1 MIKVENLTKDF
12 KSYKKE
18 PGFKGA
24 LKGLFKREAITKRA
38 VDTISFEIK
47 KGEIVGYIGP
57 NGAGK
62 STTIKMMTGILV
74 PTSGKCTVNGM
85 EPYKE
90 REKNAKQIGVV
101 FGQRTQ
107 LWWDLPLTE
116 TFSILKEIYE
126 VPEADYKERMAFL
139 DEVLGLKEFISS
151 PVRTLSLGQRMR
163 ADLAASLL
171 HNPAILYLDEPTIG
185 LDAIVK
191 ENIRKAIKK
200 INREYGTTVI
210 LTTHDL
216 DDIEEL
222 CERIIII
229 DNGTKVYDGAITAIK
244 DTYGFMRTIAMDIR
258 ETENTKAVDVAK
270 HFKLNTEDASTEYK
284 NNTISVKFNKNKISM
299 PNIVSYVMDNAEVLD
314 MKIYETSIEEIIKK
328 IYNR

>member
-1 MIKVENLTKDF
+1 MIKVENLTKEF
-12 KSYKKE
+12 KNYKKE
-18 PGFKGA
+18 TGFKGA
-24 LKGLFKREAITKRA
+24 VKSLFKREAVIKKA
-38 VDTISFEIK
+38 VDSINFEIG

-62 STTIKMMTGILV
+62 STTIKIMTGILV
-74 PTSGKCTVNGM
+74 PTSGKCTINGV

-90 REKNAKQIGVV
+90 RQKNAKNIGVV

-116 TFSILKEIYE
+116 TFSILKEIYD
-126 VPEADYKERMAFL
+126 VPDEDFKKRMAFL
-139 DEVLGLKEFISS
+139 DEVLDLKEFISS

-171 HNPAILYLDEPTIG
+171 HNPSILYLDEPTIG
-185 LDAIVK
+185 LDTIVK
-191 ENIRKAIKK
+191 ENIRKAIKQ
-200 INREYGTTVI
+200 INKEYGTTVI

-229 DNGTKVYDGAITAIK
+229 DKGLKVYDGAIKDIK
-244 DTYGFMRTIAMDIR
+244 ETYGYMRTIEMDVR
-258 ETENTKAVDVAK
+258 ETKNTKQINVSKKFD
-270 HFKLNTEDASTEYK
+270 LTEEDAATIYK
-284 NNTISVKFNKNKISM
+284 QNTISVKFNRNKVSM
-299 PNIVSYVMDNAEVLD
+299 PDIVSYVMDNAEVLD

>member
-1 MIKVENLTKDF
+1 MIRVEKLTKEF
-12 KSYKKE
+12 KTYKKE
-18 PGFKGA
+18 PGIIGSVRA
-24 LKGLFKREAITKRA
+24 LFKRESEIKKA
-38 VDTISFEIK
+38 VDEISFEIK
-47 KGEIVGYIGP
+47 PGEIVGYIGP

-74 PTSGKCTVNGM
+74 PTAGKCLVDGV

-90 REKNAKQIGVV
+90 REKNALQIGVV

-116 TFSILKEIYE
+116 TFSILKEIYNVSE
-126 VPEADYKERMAFL
+126 EDYKYRIEFL
-139 DEVLGLKEFISS
+139 NEVLNLNEFIAS

-171 HNPAILYLDEPTIG
+171 HNPKILYLDEPTIG

-191 ENIRKAIKK
+191 ENIRNAIKK

-229 DNGTKVYDGAITAIK
+229 DKGTKVYDGKIEEIK
-244 DTYGFMRTIAMDIR
+244 NTYGYMRTIEMDIR
-258 ETENTKAVDVAK
+258 EMKKIDIENKFGLSSDDLYAK
-270 HFKLNTEDASTEYK
+270 YSK
-284 NNTISVKFNKNKISM
+284 NSISVTFNKNKISM
-299 PNIVSYVMDNAEVLD
+299 PEIASCIMNNADVID
-314 MKIYETSIEEIIKK
+314 MKITETSIEEIIKK
-328 IYNR
+328 IYKR